1 MTSCGCV
8 NCVVLIEVGI
18 TYVVH
23 QLRVLPLELLMSE
36 HWEPE

>member
-1 MTSCGCV
+1 MTSCEFV
-8 NCVVLIEVGI
+8 SCVVLMRVGE

-36 HWEPE
+36 H

>member
-1 MTSCGCV
+1 MTSCEFIS
-8 NCVVLIEVGI
+8 CVVLMEVGI

-36 HWEPE
+36 H

>member
-8 NCVVLIEVGI
+8 SCVVVMRFGR

-36 HWEPE
+36 H